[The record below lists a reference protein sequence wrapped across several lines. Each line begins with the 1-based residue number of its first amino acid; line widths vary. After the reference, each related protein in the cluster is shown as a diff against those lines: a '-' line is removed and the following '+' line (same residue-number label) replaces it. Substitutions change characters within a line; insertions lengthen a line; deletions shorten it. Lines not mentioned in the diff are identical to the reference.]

1 MRKRGVLGRD
11 LFLLFAALLL
21 GFSSIGTEAAEEW
34 KSTYAGAPTAR
45 IAHTAIWTGTRM
57 IVWGGD
63 DGITD
68 LNTGARYDP
77 VADTWAPTSTTGAP
91 AGRNRHTAVWTG
103 TKMIVW
109 GGFNSSGGYLNTGGR
124 YNPATDTWV
133 STSTTG
139 GPTARYEHTAVWTGT
154 KMIVW

>member
-57 IVWGGD
+57 IVWGGSN
-63 DGITD
+63 G
-68 LNTGARYDP
+68 LNY
-77 VADTWAPTSTTGAP
+77 
-91 AGRNRHTAVWTG
+91 
-103 TKMIVW
+103 
-109 GGFNSSGGYLNTGGR
+109 FNTGGR
-124 YNPATDTWV
+124 YTP
-133 STSTTG
+133 
-139 GPTARYEHTAVWTGT
+139 
-154 KMIVW
+154 